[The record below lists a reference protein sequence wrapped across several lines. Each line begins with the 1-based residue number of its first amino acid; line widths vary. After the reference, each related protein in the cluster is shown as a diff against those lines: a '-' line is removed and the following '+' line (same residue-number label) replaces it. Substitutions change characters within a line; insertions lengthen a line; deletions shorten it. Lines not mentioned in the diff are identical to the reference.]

1 MKTREDTY
9 KKEQDYQ
16 KKLKLLEDQRRKGQ
30 LGKLQKEWQQEQDKL
45 LNG

>member
-1 MKTREDTY
+1 MEH
-9 KKEQDYQ
+9 KKEQKQYTEKQ
-16 KKLKLLEDQRRKGQ
+16 RQLLEDQRRKGQ